1 MHEYKIQ
8 DNLVQYTTSKEF
20 IGTNTFLYL
29 LFVQLLTNAMKNKN
43 PYSLKYIMYIYN
55 SLQIFLN
62 VYIIYGLFPLSPNPL
77 NIFGLNTI
85 YSARTK
91 YFVYIH
97 YLSKYLDFL
106 DTVFI
111 ILRGKTTQQ
120 LSFLHIYH
128 HATIGVIWGYLVH
141 IGHGNGT
148 TAFGALINSFI
159 HFVMYSH
166 YLYTSLGFRNPFKK
180 YITQAQMIQFSLCML
195 HAFSVLALET
205 IVPKYL
211 AFIQLF
217 YHFQMLYLFRNFY
230 MKSYKNNK
238 NNKNNLLR

>member
-1 MHEYKIQ
+1 MHEYNIQ
-8 DNLVQYTTSKEF
+8 ESLIEYTTSKMF
-20 IGTNTFLYL
+20 VGTNTFAYL
-29 LFVQLLTNAMKNKN
+29 LLIQVLMNAMKNRT

-55 SLQIFLN
+55 TLQIILN
-62 VYIIYGLFPLSPNPL
+62 AYIIYGLVPLSSNPL
-77 NIFGLNTI
+77 NIFGLNTKYNI
-85 YSARTK
+85 RTK
-91 YFVYIH
+91 YFVYLH
-97 YLSKYLDFL
+97 YLSKYLDYL

-128 HATIGVIWGYLVH
+128 HASIGVIWAFLVH

-159 HFVMYSH
+159 HFIMYSH
-166 YLYTSLGFRNPFKK
+166 YLYTSFGFDNPYKK
-180 YITQAQMIQFSLCML
+180 YITQAQMIQFSLCVL
-195 HAFSVLALET
+195 HALSVLVWET

-230 MKSYKNNK
+230 SKSYKKIMVN
-238 NNKNNLLR
+238 